1 MATNYP
7 NSLDSL
13 TNPATTDPV
22 NNPSHAIQHANA
34 NDAIEALQAKVGT
47 DNSAVTTSIDYRV
60 RQLELN
66 PVTSTA
72 DKIEQTV
79 VNGGATTLLKSQV
92 VYASGSVGASGKLRV
107 SLSSNAAEST
117 STKTFGILAE
127 NIIAGGE
134 GLLVSE
140 GLLEGID
147 TTGAADGDPV
157 FLGSTPGSL
166 LFGLANKPV
175 APAHLVFLGIV
186 VRGGQA
192 NTGSIF
198 VKIQNGFELDEL
210 HDVSIVSKTGND
222 ILSYDSAT
230 GLWKNKSFNTL
241 GLATQTYVDTAV
253 QNLSNASDLEYVP
266 IADVGQI
273 DGVASLDSTGNV
285 PLSQL
290 GNLVDGAP
298 TALDTLNELAAA
310 LGDNPNYATD
320 ITTALGNKV
329 SKSGGDTIT
338 TSSASVKGL
347 IVKGSASQTA
357 NLQEWQNSSG
367 TLLASV
373 NPSGAAAFASTVTA
387 FGGFSTNNVSG
398 FGGYT
403 LGAGNAI
410 VGISTALTNYVGI
423 IVKGVASQTVNL
435 QEWQNS
441 SGTVLANIAS
451 TGQINANAGFY
462 TDWAGV
468 GSGRI
473 GSAHLSVAAQ
483 YLGNI
488 VSIFKGAS
496 GQTANLTEWQ
506 NSSGTV
512 LAKVTSS
519 GSFNAVGLT
528 LSSTVSGDMFVVDP
542 TYGGITSRG
551 GAVGFVGSA
560 SLNIGTSYN
569 AQSAI
574 VASGFSGQSVPTVII
589 KAVSSQTGNLTEWQD
604 SAGTLLGRITASGVT
619 SFYGGSNIFTGD
631 VRAGTA
637 SYHGGALSISARIA
651 TEIGTVVRGAASQTA
666 NLQEWQNS
674 SGTVLAKINN
684 LGGFKTS
691 AASNSFG
698 TVTGGEIWGGYI
710 PIIEIR
716 NNNSGYSGMNI
727 FSNLGPV
734 IRAYDGSGFPKGAW
748 NNDGSFVA
756 GPSNTKLATLS
767 VYSDSAST
775 IGSVVR
781 AAASQTA
788 NLQEWQLSDG
798 TVIASISKLNP
809 NNNSAYLYVGGGSD
823 WKVGSN
829 ELHFGRSGGTAY
841 INHPTSFRIESVYG
855 GSLNIKGAVSQTAN
869 LQEWQN
875 SSGTVLAKVDVN
887 GAIKAAGLNIAGQ
900 EVSSNINLLSGY
912 RYFVN
917 TTAARTL
924 TLPASPLLGDEI
936 QVFDASGTA
945 ATNNVTIN
953 SNSGKINGSVQD
965 AVLDVNGGVMAFIYT
980 GSTYGWRAG

>member
-66 PVTSTA
+66 PVTATA
-72 DKIEQTV
+72 NKIEQTV

-210 HDVSIVSKTGND
+210 HDVLIVSKTGND
-222 ILSYDSAT
+222 ILSYDSNT

-266 IADVGQI
+266 IADVGQV

-329 SKSGGDTIT
+329 SKSGGSTILP
-338 TSSASVKGL
+338 SSASIAGLSFTPATGQTANLLEFIGGPAGGGVKVGPNGNIFDAPAINSNYAFTASAGASGVVPATIKAASGQTANL
-347 IVKGSASQTA
+347 LEYKHNNGITIGAVRNDGAVMVNTIVPLNSNTGTYASFGSDAIIFNSRSTSTPTTIVKGSASQTA
-357 NLQEWQNSSG
+357 NLQEWQ
-367 TLLASV
+367 V
-373 NPSGAAAFASTVTA
+373 
-387 FGGFSTNNVSG
+387 
-398 FGGYT
+398 
-403 LGAGNAI
+403 
-410 VGISTALTNYVGI
+410 
-423 IVKGVASQTVNL
+423 
-435 QEWQNS
+435 
-441 SGTVLANIAS
+441 
-451 TGQINANAGFY
+451 
-462 TDWAGV
+462 
-468 GSGRI
+468 
-473 GSAHLSVAAQ
+473 
-483 YLGNI
+483 
-488 VSIFKGAS
+488 
-496 GQTANLTEWQ
+496 
-506 NSSGTV
+506 
-512 LAKVTSS
+512 
-519 GSFNAVGLT
+519 
-528 LSSTVSGDMFVVDP
+528 
-542 TYGGITSRG
+542 
-551 GAVGFVGSA
+551 
-560 SLNIGTSYN
+560 
-569 AQSAI
+569 
-574 VASGFSGQSVPTVII
+574 
-589 KAVSSQTGNLTEWQD
+589 
-604 SAGTLLGRITASGVT
+604 
-619 SFYGGSNIFTGD
+619 
-631 VRAGTA
+631 
-637 SYHGGALSISARIA
+637 
-651 TEIGTVVRGAASQTA
+651 
-666 NLQEWQNS
+666 
-674 SGTVLAKINN
+674 
-684 LGGFKTS
+684 
-691 AASNSFG
+691 
-698 TVTGGEIWGGYI
+698 
-710 PIIEIR
+710 
-716 NNNSGYSGMNI
+716 
-727 FSNLGPV
+727 
-734 IRAYDGSGFPKGAW
+734 
-748 NNDGSFVA
+748 
-756 GPSNTKLATLS
+756 
-767 VYSDSAST
+767 
-775 IGSVVR
+775 
-781 AAASQTA
+781 
-788 NLQEWQLSDG
+788 SDG
-798 TVIASISKLNP
+798 TVIASISKLNS
-809 NNNSAYLYVGGGSD
+809 NSNSAYLYISGGSD
-823 WKVGSN
+823 WKIGSN

-841 INHPTSFRIESVYG
+841 INHPTSFTISSVYG

-875 SSGTVLAKVDVN
+875 SSGSVLAYVRNDGLISNPAMLSNYLWLGGFQSGVNLGITPNVLNEKALVIKGLASQTANLTEWQNSSGTVLAKVDAT
-887 GAIKAAGLNIAGQ
+887 GAM
-900 EVSSNINLLSGY
+900 
-912 RYFVN
+912 FT
-917 TTAARTL
+917 TTAAVGTDTTQVATTAFVIDQIDASTQPGSLYQTTAPASPEVGQIWIDSDDDVIVFPYSAPVSISSNSNLTAGARHFVTSASALTL
-924 TLPASPLLGDEI
+924 TLPASPALNDEI
-936 QVFDASGTA
+936 QILDASGNASTYNITVA
-945 ATNNVTIN
+945 RNGN
-953 SNSGKINGSVQD
+953 KINGGTGNLIID
-965 AVLDVNGGVMAFIYT
+965 TNGGWYTLVYT
-980 GSTYGWRAG
+980 GSTYGWKVG